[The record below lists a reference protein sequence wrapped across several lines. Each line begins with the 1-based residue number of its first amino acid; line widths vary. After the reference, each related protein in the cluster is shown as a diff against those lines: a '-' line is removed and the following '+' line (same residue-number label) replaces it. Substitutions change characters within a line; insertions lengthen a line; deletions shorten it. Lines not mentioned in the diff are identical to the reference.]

1 MPPDEKPYRVYKGG
15 RVKGKVPSAPTRT
28 SSGAQRSRARAA
40 AGGSKRTR
48 FRGLGPFRLRLPRR
62 PGWRRIIVL
71 GLLGLI
77 VLFVIW
83 SVASYFALSS
93 GVSDANKRLDRR
105 ARAALNKQSG
115 LLLSH
120 ATNILVLG
128 TDNAPIAG
136 RTTDN
141 HSDSIMLV
149 RADPS
154 KHRIAYLSIPRD
166 IVVPIAGVGSA
177 KINFAMQSGGIPLA
191 IRTVRSV
198 TGLPINHVIEVN
210 FASFKGLI
218 DALGGITVVVPD
230 AVRSNRFDCPYK
242 TATRCQQWQ
251 GWRFAKGA
259 QHMNGQQALIY
270 SRIRENLLNPRE
282 SSDFFRASR
291 QQAVIQATLSKFT
304 SFGTL
309 LGAPFNAGS
318 WVKPLTTDLSTSQL
332 IELGWVK
339 FRSSTAN
346 ALHCRLGADLGSGGT
361 GAPSEDNPLTIA
373 MFLGRSAPQLPTST
387 FGPGC
392 ARGRQLP

>member
-1 MPPDEKPYRVYKGG
+1 
-15 RVKGKVPSAPTRT
+15 VPSTPTSAT
-28 SSGAQRSRARAA
+28 SSAQRSRARAA
-40 AGGSKRTR
+40 SGGGKRVR
-48 FRGLGPFRLRLPRR
+48 FRGLGPIRFKLPGR
-62 PGWRRIIVL
+62 PSWRRIVLL

-83 SVASYFALSS
+83 SVAGYFALSS
-93 GVSDANKRLDRR
+93 GVGDANKRLDKRS
-105 ARAALNKQSG
+105 RAALSKQNG

-120 ATNILVLG
+120 ATDILVLG
-128 TDNAPIAG
+128 TDNAPVGG
-136 RTTDN
+136 RTGDN

-154 KHRIAYLSIPRD
+154 HHRIAYLSIPRD
-166 IVVPIAGVGSA
+166 IVVSIPGVGNA
-177 KINFAMQSGGIPLA
+177 KINFAMQSGGVPLA
-191 IRTVRSV
+191 IRTVRDL
-198 TGLPINHVIEVN
+198 TGLPIHHVIEVN
-210 FASFKGLI
+210 FSQFKGLI
-218 DALGGITVVVPD
+218 DALGGITVDVPD

-251 GWRFAKGA
+251 GWRFRKGS
-259 QHMNGQQALIY
+259 QHMNGAQALVY

-282 SSDFFRASR
+282 STDFFRASR

-318 WVKPLTTDLSTSQL
+318 WVKPITTDLSTSQL
-332 IELGWVK
+332 MQLGWVK
-339 FRSSTAN
+339 FRSSTSN
-346 ALHCRLGADLGSGGT
+346 ALHCRLGADLGGGGT
-361 GAPSEDNPLTIA
+361 GSPSEDNPLTIA
-373 MFLGRSAPQLPTST
+373 MFLGRSAPQLPTTT